1 MFDVLVLI
9 TGADMSS
16 STITIPNIKVQ
27 LTVDQLLAAVRQLE
41 PLDRARVARA
51 ITDSE
56 LDTELAQLI
65 AELYS
70 QPPVTEISDDD
81 ILTEIRVV
89 RQRPH

>member
-1 MFDVLVLI
+1 
-9 TGADMSS
+9 MSS

-41 PLDRARVARA
+41 PRDRARVARA

>member
-1 MFDVLVLI
+1 
-9 TGADMSS
+9 MSS

-70 QPPVTEISDDD
+70 QPPVTEISDGD
-81 ILTEIRVV
+81 ILAEISTVV
-89 RQRPH
+89 ARWPGSKLSLA

>member
-1 MFDVLVLI
+1 
-9 TGADMSS
+9 MSS

-70 QPPVTEISDDD
+70 QPPVTEISDGD
-81 ILTEIRVV
+81 ILAEISTVV
-89 RQRPH
+89 ARCPGNDPGLT

>member
-1 MFDVLVLI
+1 
-9 TGADMSS
+9 MSS

-65 AELYS
+65 VELYS